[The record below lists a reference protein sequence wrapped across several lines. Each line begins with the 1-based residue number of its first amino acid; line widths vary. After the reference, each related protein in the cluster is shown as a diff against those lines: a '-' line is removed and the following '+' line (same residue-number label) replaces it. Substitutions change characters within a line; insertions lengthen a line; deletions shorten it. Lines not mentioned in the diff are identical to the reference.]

1 MPAREGRGTERV
13 ARRRATRAHAAA
25 SPATNALQADA
36 YPAGHPPADPPG
48 SCGPSCLCMD
58 GTRKHDEWER
68 RKSWIE
74 ASGCCCWSGQQ
85 RRRHLLAPPGPR
97 MRAVGEMRAS
107 AWTPSPRTRSVLA
120 RGRVSGQHFLEPA
133 AGAAAARGPGPAE
146 EPLAPCE

>member
-1 MPAREGRGTERV
+1 MGGGGGTRKECGRGSR
-13 ARRRATRAHAAA
+13 H
-25 SPATNALQADA
+25 PA
-36 YPAGHPPADPPG
+36 PG

-74 ASGCCCWSGQQ
+74 EDESRGRDARKCLDAFSK
-85 RRRHLLAPPGPR
+85 
-97 MRAVGEMRAS
+97 E
-107 AWTPSPRTRSVLA
+107 RSVLA